1 MESSPSS
8 RPAGARV
15 KRSAVRL
22 AGLAAIL
29 MLAFSV
35 TGCDKEVHSLEAK
48 EGTRVSLDNLFYQV
62 QISRQL
68 NIKDV
73 EDSYYLQDQ
82 PAPAKGDAYFGVF
95 IRVDNETHD
104 GRILPVGTDRMEI
117 TTASGDIYKPIEV
130 HAPGWGYAP
139 APIGKGGMLPIPNTP
154 AFMGPIR
161 GGMILFR
168 IPQTSLDARPLH
180 LEIKG
185 RGGQTGSILLDV

>member
-1 MESSPSS
+1 MEHSPANSPSS
-8 RPAGARV
+8 PRIT
-15 KRSAVRL
+15 RSAIRL
-22 AGLAAIL
+22 IGLAAIL

-35 TGCDKEVHSLEAK
+35 SGCSKEVHSLEAK

-73 EDSYYLQDQ
+73 EDEYYLQGQ
-82 PAPAKGDAYFGVF
+82 PQPAKGDAYFGVF
-95 IRVDNETHD
+95 IRVDNEEHD

-117 TTASGDIYKPIEV
+117 TTSAGDVYKPLEV
-130 HAPGWGYAP
+130 QAPGWGYAP

-154 AFMGPIR
+154 AYVGPIR
-161 GGMILFR
+161 GGLILFR
-168 IPQTSLDARPLH
+168 IPQSSLDARPLH

-185 RGGQTGSILLDV
+185 RGGQTGSILLDI